1 MRFILYKSNQLTYY
15 TLTIQTPYTYDLSH
29 VFAGIREQQGNAA
42 ARVVMFLPV
51 LCITQFW
58 FHLLFPCEE
67 DAVSALL
74 ERTSAELEAVEQE
87 LAEDDDEEEEEQ
99 EQRGSEEDW

>member
-1 MRFILYKSNQLTYY
+1 
-15 TLTIQTPYTYDLSH
+15 
-29 VFAGIREQQGNAA
+29 
-42 ARVVMFLPV
+42 V
-51 LCITQFW
+51 LCIIQFC
-58 FHLLFPCEE
+58 FCLLLPCKQ

-87 LAEDDDEEEEEQ
+87 LAEDEEEEDEQ

>member
-1 MRFILYKSNQLTYY
+1 M
-15 TLTIQTPYTYDLSH
+15 
-29 VFAGIREQQGNAA
+29 
-42 ARVVMFLPV
+42 

-58 FHLLFPCEE
+58 FHLLFPCEQ

-87 LAEDDDEEEEEQ
+87 LAEDDEEEEEQ

>member
-1 MRFILYKSNQLTYY
+1 MRLFQE
-15 TLTIQTPYTYDLSH
+15 LS
-29 VFAGIREQQGNAA
+29 F
-42 ARVVMFLPV
+42 FY
-51 LCITQFW
+51 LCYITQFW
-58 FHLLFPCEE
+58 FHLLFPCEQ

-87 LAEDDDEEEEEQ
+87 LAEDDEEEEEDEQ

>member
-1 MRFILYKSNQLTYY
+1 M
-15 TLTIQTPYTYDLSH
+15 TIQIPCICDLSCI
-29 VFAGIREQQGNAA
+29 FAGTREHQGNTALVG
-42 ARVVMFLPV
+42 VVILIFAYVVYHSV
-51 LCITQFW
+51 LF
-58 FHLLFPCEE
+58 FPLVPCKQ

-87 LAEDDDEEEEEQ
+87 LAEDEEEEDEQ

>member
-1 MRFILYKSNQLTYY
+1 M
-15 TLTIQTPYTYDLSH
+15 
-29 VFAGIREQQGNAA
+29 
-42 ARVVMFLPV
+42 

-58 FHLLFPCEE
+58 FHLLFPCEQ

-87 LAEDDDEEEEEQ
+87 LAEDEEEEQ

>member
-1 MRFILYKSNQLTYY
+1 MCYS
-15 TLTIQTPYTYDLSH
+15 LTIQTSYTCDLSH
-29 VFAGIREQQGNAA
+29 VSAGSREQWVDAA
-42 ARVVMFLPV
+42 LARVVVFSPV

-58 FHLLFPCEE
+58 FHLLFACEQ

-87 LAEDDDEEEEEQ
+87 LAEDEEEDEEEQ

>member
-1 MRFILYKSNQLTYY
+1 MI
-15 TLTIQTPYTYDLSH
+15 
-29 VFAGIREQQGNAA
+29 
-42 ARVVMFLPV
+42 
-51 LCITQFW
+51 
-58 FHLLFPCEE
+58 LFPCEQ

-87 LAEDDDEEEEEQ
+87 LAEDDEEEEQ

>member
-1 MRFILYKSNQLTYY
+1 MCDTV
-15 TLTIQTPYTYDLSH
+15 TIQNPCIWSKSYYPGASKNSALVSCDFL
-29 VFAGIREQQGNAA
+29 FAYVIYHS
-42 ARVVMFLPV
+42 V
-51 LCITQFW
+51 LF
-58 FHLLFPCEE
+58 FPLIPCKQ

-87 LAEDDDEEEEEQ
+87 LAEDEEEEDEQ